1 MIRLKPL
8 IMAGAIAVLP
18 SCAFANTLLGDWQRG
33 DGNVRIRIAA
43 CGESLCATN
52 TWVKDSGS
60 GEKVGEKLIF
70 AVTQQ
75 GDGWA
80 GSAYDPQRKLTI
92 STKLK
97 VIGKRLTSSGC
108 VLSGVICRSV
118 DWMRLD

>member
-8 IMAGAIAVLP
+8 MVAGAIAALP

-43 CGESLCATN
+43 CGDSLCATN
-52 TWVKDSGS
+52 TWVKDSS

>member
-8 IMAGAIAVLP
+8 ILAGAIAALP

>member
-1 MIRLKPL
+1 MIRLKTL
-8 IMAGAIAVLP
+8 IMAGAIAALP
-18 SCAFANTLLGDWQRG
+18 SSAFANTLLGDWQRG

>member
-1 MIRLKPL
+1 
-8 IMAGAIAVLP
+8 MAGAIAALP

-75 GDGWA
+75 GDGWS

>member
-8 IMAGAIAVLP
+8 MMAGAIAALP
-18 SCAFANTLLGDWQRG
+18 SSAFANTLLGDWQRG

-75 GDGWA
+75 RDGWV